1 MDSFKAGDIIESGSS
16 IKSKNGKYELV
27 FQDDGNFVL
36 YEVSHKRPLWS
47 SNTTSSY
54 RKASKGLLQDDGNLR
69 LFDDDNGEVWSSHTG
84 GRGDA
89 STVLTVQDDGNVR
102 LMSGENQLWATN
114 TAQKEPEKP
123 ANPEVG
129 AKDRLTAG
137 EELTKDQRRSSPS
150 GEYTLIMQADNNLV
164 LYKKDKG
171 PIWARGKTAGNSAE
185 KLVFRGDGELEL
197 LTWSG
202 AQKWVTGTAGRGNS
216 DSFFAVRDDGNMVIS
231 TDGQI
236 VWSSKTGPELPEA
249 KRDRLKGGQRL
260 LAGEALTSPNGRFT
274 LTFQND
280 GNFVLY
286 EGSEPRW
293 ASGGHSYGQGGGWLL
308 LTTDGNMTSFEDDQS
323 SQWSSRT
330 RYRRTG
336 GDCELII
343 QDNGA
348 AVLKLDGV
356 TTWAVNGG
364 SATTYEPRDF
374 SPVTSGD
381 KISPGQYLAAGQSI
395 TSNNGDMIATLDEN
409 GQFVVRYT
417 KTGDSII
424 VSTNPRKE
432 TATKLTV
439 GYNDDVILWGENGT
453 KIWQASNNI
462 DKYAMHYDDDDRE
475 RFFSR
480 ERNGGLI
487 LSNNGKLRLYGSG
500 WPNDL
505 IWTSGRS
512 FAGFSGK
519 RISQLKPGEILVIGQ
534 NLLSDNGDHELSL
547 LPSGNLRIR
556 NTRFNTSVYYFT
568 NDDTRLTDAHYLEFG
583 QDHVLEVRGETNG
596 MIWRSSNRKYEP
608 PQRRE
613 GDRHDSG
620 SRRIDPPR
628 FILDNRAS
636 AYINAVDYQYRAD
649 YNAWRITDLESCLTP
664 VKPTSFGDTL
674 RPNFTMKPEHILTS
688 NSGEYMAKF
697 NNKGEFALICNTDNS
712 HGSARRGDIMWRAK
726 GAASSNS
733 VWVTGDGNLCVGD
746 EEKQKVKWQSETA
759 GSGTEPRLVVQD
771 DGNMCLY
778 AGGKCAWHSNTAG
791 GWRRDYDY

>member
-1 MDSFKAGDIIESGSS
+1 MDSFKAGDIIEPGSS
-16 IKSKNGKYELV
+16 CKSKNGKYELV

-36 YEVSHKRPLWS
+36 SDVSFRRVLWS
-47 SNTTSSY
+47 TDTASSY
-54 RKASKGLLQDDGNLR
+54 RKAARGLLQDDGNLR
-69 LFDDDNGEVWSSHTG
+69 LFDDNNGQVWSSHTG
-84 GRGDA
+84 GKGDA
-89 STVLTVQDDGNVR
+89 SSLLTVQDDGNVV
-102 LMSGENQLWATN
+102 LSSNGNQIWATN

-123 ANPEVG
+123 ADPTVG
-129 AKDRLTAG
+129 AKDRLNAG
-137 EELTKDQRRSSPS
+137 EELTKDQRISSPS
-150 GEYTLIMQADNNLV
+150 GEYTLIMQPDNNLV
-164 LYKKDKG
+164 LYKKNKG
-171 PIWARGKTAGNSAE
+171 PIWQRGKTAGNTAE
-185 KLVFRGDGELEL
+185 KLVFRADGELAL

-216 DSFFAVRDDGNMVIS
+216 NSFFAVRDDGNMVIS

-249 KRDRLKGGQRL
+249 KRDRIKGGERI
-260 LAGEALTSPNGRFT
+260 LAGEVLTSPNGKFT
-274 LTFQND
+274 LTFQSD

-286 EGSEPRW
+286 EGGESRW
-293 ASGGHSYGQGGGWLL
+293 ASGGRTYGRGGWLL
-308 LTTDGNMTSFEDDQS
+308 LTSDGNMTTFDDDGGS
-323 SQWSSRT
+323 RWSSRT

-343 QDNGA
+343 QDDGA
-348 AVLKLDGV
+348 AVLKLDGI

-364 SATTYEPRDF
+364 SAQTYEPRDF

-381 KISPGQYLAAGQSI
+381 RISPGQYLAAGQSI
-395 TSNNGDMIATLDEN
+395 TSSNGDMSATLDEN

-417 KTGDSII
+417 KTGDFII
-424 VSTNPRKE
+424 ISTNPRKE

-439 GYNDDVILWGENGT
+439 GYNDDVILWGANGT
-453 KIWQASNNI
+453 KIWQPSNNI
-462 DKYAMHYDDDDRE
+462 DKFSMHFEDDDRE
-475 RFFSR
+475 RFFRRDTS
-480 ERNGGLI
+480 GSLI
-487 LSNNGKLRLYGSG
+487 LSDNGNLRLYGSS
-500 WPNDL
+500 WPNDP

-608 PQRRE
+608 PQHGGGR
-613 GDRHDSG
+613 DRLN
-620 SRRIDPPR
+620 PPR
-628 FILDNRAS
+628 FVLDERAS
-636 AYINAVDYQYRAD
+636 AYIRAVDLSYRAD
-649 YNAWRITDLESCLTP
+649 YAAWWITDLESCLSP
-664 VKPTSFGDTL
+664 VRPSSFGDTL
-674 RPNFTMKPEHILTS
+674 RPGFTMKPEHILTS
-688 NSGEYMAKF
+688 NSGEYLARF
-697 NNKGEFALICNTDNS
+697 NNKGEFALICNTDHS

-726 GAASSNS
+726 GAANSNS
-733 VWVTGDGNLCVGD
+733 VWITADGNLCVGV

-759 GSGTEPRLVVQD
+759 SSGTDARLVVQD
-771 DGNMCLY
+771 DGDMCLY
-778 AGGKCAWHSNTAG
+778 AGEKCAWHSDTKG